1 MAWLHFTG
9 DLPLGDLLVAVGTLL
24 LAGFTWR
31 LAQQTKADVALT
43 RQSVEAIDM
52 PFVIATAIPTAGTIQ
67 FHRAGSAV
75 YTETGLQVR
84 LWNLGQGPAIVT
96 NASLKLDGAEVMH
109 PWPNSVPVGHG
120 QAADPYLVAA
130 LQHDEKAPDP
140 FFDDEREG
148 VFVIDYSHA
157 SGSTYQ
163 TVSRMRVGRAAR
175 CRCSTSLAGLAEAR
189 GACRGGP
196 AERLPTS

>member
-52 PFVIATAIPTAGTIQ
+52 PFVIATPSTPEGIQ
-67 FHRAGSAV
+67 FHRGG
-75 YTETGLQVR
+75 TGVHEQSELSVR
-84 LWNLGQGPAIVT
+84 LWNLGQGPAMVT
-96 NASLKLDGAEVMH
+96 STSLKIDGGETMH
-109 PWPNSVPVGHG
+109 PMPNNVPVASGG
-120 QAADPYLVAA
+120 VADLNLMAAIE
-130 LQHDEKAPDP
+130 HDEKAPDP
-140 FFDDEREG
+140 FFDDERKG

-157 SGSTYQ
+157 SGSKYQ
-163 TVSRMRVGRAAR
+163 TVSRVRVGKGGAMWVLDFARRA
-175 CRCSTSLAGLAEAR
+175 C
-189 GACRGGP
+189 
-196 AERLPTS
+196 